1 VTHEL
6 LNAAAILVMAGA
18 VAWFFTLLDLTNHDG
33 RDGGC
38 RRRGC
43 RPEAGWQ
50 GCNHARDGHGRP
62 PRDLTPPQ
70 EK

>member
-1 VTHEL
+1 MTHEAM
-6 LNAAAILVMAGA
+6 NAAAVLVLAGA
-18 VAWFFTLLDLTNHDG
+18 VAWFWTLLDLMNHDG

-50 GCNHARDGHGRP
+50 GCDHARDGHGSAA
-62 PRDLTPPQ
+62 RDFTH
-70 EK
+70 EEG

>member
-1 VTHEL
+1 MTHEL
-6 LNAAAILVMAGA
+6 LNAAAVLVLAGA

-50 GCNHARDGHGRP
+50 GCDHARDGHGRP
-62 PRDLTPPQ
+62 SRDLTH
-70 EK
+70 EEG

>member
-1 VTHEL
+1 MTHEQM
-6 LNAAAILVMAGA
+6 NAAALLVLAGA
-18 VAWFFTLLDLTNHDG
+18 VAWIWTVVTNHDG

-62 PRDLTPPQ
+62 PRDLTR
-70 EK
+70 EEG